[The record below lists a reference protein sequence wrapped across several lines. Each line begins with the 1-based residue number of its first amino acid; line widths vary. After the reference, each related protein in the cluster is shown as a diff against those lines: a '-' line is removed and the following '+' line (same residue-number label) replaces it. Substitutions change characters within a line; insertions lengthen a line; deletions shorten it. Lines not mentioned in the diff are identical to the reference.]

1 MSRRQTQAT
10 EECLN
15 VRSCERLVTTP
26 RPCRRDHVNW
36 PVTYS
41 ECSQGTERH
50 ASWRAPPACQ
60 VLAHREADLLAKKA
74 QAIRGKAFDLPLEM
88 YRGAELRHADVRC
101 RGVPDRALGGVNQ
114 EEATRDE
121 ALKVAARPPQFVKD
135 VKETAAQIVR
145 RIGVEMMPVGRWGN
159 ADEEDADSARWRDV
173 CRVQHTRRTVH
184 VGIGEAR
191 IAAGKAGH
199 GGLKIRP
206 ALPHDPLSMIALC
219 AERRG
224 ERRVLA
230 RPLDSEVMRAV
241 LAPGTTFLGSLI
253 RSDHDRAAC
262 RRLLSSNNC
271 SVFCTSYG
279 CSVRRSG
286 SHSLRG
292 TPKKSPP

>member
-1 MSRRQTQAT
+1 MKAGLGAALRDLGPAAMAHLIEAT
-10 EECLN
+10 DPGNAAVHFHWFNELDRN
-15 VRSCERLVTTP
+15 WTLRHTDNPTVRAL
-26 RPCRRDHVNW
+26 
-36 PVTYS
+36 
-41 ECSQGTERH
+41 
-50 ASWRAPPACQ
+50 
-60 VLAHREADLLAKKA
+60 KKA
-74 QAIRGKAFDLPLEM
+74 LKRTVEKLSPLDPLVKE
-88 YRGAELRHADVRC
+88 AV
-101 RGVPDRALGGVNQ
+101 
-114 EEATRDE
+114 EEVVSKEGSASLT
-121 ALKVAARPPQFVKD
+121 VKD

-191 IAAGKAGH
+191 IAAGTAGH